1 MWASGG
7 ALRTPPLTEHILD
20 SITRRRLLDVLDVV
34 EETCTLDDLAGA
46 DEAFLTSTVREVQSV
61 AGIDDA
67 DLPVG
72 GPLTEE
78 AGQRLRDRIAAELG
92 VERTPR

>member
-1 MWASGG
+1 
-7 ALRTPPLTEHILD
+7 
-20 SITRRRLLDVLDVV
+20 
-34 EETCTLDDLAGA
+34 
-46 DEAFLTSTVREVQSV
+46 VREVQSV